1 MYAVEKATEYL
12 SIDESTEYLYA
23 VDESTEYLFIDESTE
38 YLYAV
43 YQATEYLYAVDM
55 AIEYLPTV
63 QCTAGTATAYLYPLY
78 NIHCTLYNILYLYG
92 WLFRRSLG
100 L

>member
-12 SIDESTEYLYA
+12 YAIDQSTEYLYNCTYINVVA
-23 VDESTEYLFIDESTE
+23 ETTEYLSIDES
-38 YLYAV
+38 
-43 YQATEYLYAVDM
+43 TEYLYAVDM